1 MRSTVLAIVL
11 WTTALAA
18 APDRV
23 KTANGTI
30 EGLGTQANGVRAFKG
45 VPFGQP
51 PVGDLRWKS
60 PQPVRN
66 WTGVREAKQFGPR
79 CMQLP
84 VFGDMNFRSSGMGE
98 DCLYLNVWTPARSRQ
113 RSAAGAGLFLRRR
126 LHRGRRL
133 RAPLRR

>member
-1 MRSTVLAIVL
+1 STQTVASFAARYNRAAMRSTVMAIVL
-11 WTTALAA
+11 STTALAA

-30 EGLGTQANGVRAFKG
+30 EGLGTLANGVRAFKG
-45 VPFGQP
+45 IPFGQP
-51 PVGDLRWKS
+51 PVGDLRWKA

-84 VFGDMNFRSSGMGE
+84 VFGDMNFRSNGMG
-98 DCLYLNVWTPARSRQ
+98 
-113 RSAAGAGLFLRRR
+113 
-126 LHRGRRL
+126 
-133 RAPLRR
+133 